1 MSKPPRVIP
10 WSISSLSSFE
20 TCPWRH
26 YQTKIAKNV
35 VEGQSEQMRHGND
48 VHKALEQAVN
58 GRTLPDKHK
67 VYQPIM
73 MKVMATEGAKLA
85 ERNVAVN
92 ASFQS
97 TDYWAPDAWARG
109 KLDLTILREKSAV
122 TMDWKTGKPKAD
134 SDQLMLAAG
143 LTFAVHP
150 AVEKVRT
157 GYVWLAYDKID
168 TDVYT
173 RADIPFIWQEFVPRV
188 KRMED
193 ALANDKWP
201 KKPSGLCNN
210 WCPVPKSLCQ
220 YSGKEG

>member
-1 MSKPPRVIP
+1 MKTPPRVALLRGVNVGKAKRIAMADLKLDELRVVYP
-10 WSISSLSSFE
+10 GTRRYSLG
-20 TCPWRH
+20 P
-26 YQTKIAKNV
+26 KIDV
-35 VEGQSEQMRHGND
+35 VPLQ
-48 VHKALEQAVN
+48 QAVN

-157 GYVWLAYDKID
+157 GYVWLAYDKIE

-201 KKPSGLCNN
+201 KKPSGLCSK